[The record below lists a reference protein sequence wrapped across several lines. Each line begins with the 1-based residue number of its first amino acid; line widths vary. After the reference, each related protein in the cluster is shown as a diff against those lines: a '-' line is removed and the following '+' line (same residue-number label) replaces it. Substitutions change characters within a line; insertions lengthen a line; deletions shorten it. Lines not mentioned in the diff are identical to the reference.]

1 MANNSVNA
9 GSNSQSKGGNKV
21 FGIILI
27 GVAIIVILYFIYS
40 IIKGYGDYR
49 KYSPYLITGIIDGTK
64 SQKIKAYK
72 INPPMDN
79 QYGTELSYT
88 FWVFI
93 NDTNFGQ
100 NPTCSDPDD
109 PSGFKH
115 IFHKGSSDYS
125 KIDRHFPLLQMPGVW
140 LYPNTNKLNIRFN
153 TYENIV
159 ESADV
164 GNIPLNSWVHISVV
178 LIGNSVDVFV
188 NGNLKK
194 RQKLRG
200 VPKINYEDFYISNWG
215 GFLGYLCKLR
225 YFNYAIQPFMVE
237 YLFKEGPSNQFDSTY
252 SNGLTN
258 PSPNLSPNY
267 WMTIGFPNTIG
278 APAHNADPGQSAGAG
293 TGTVL

>member
-1 MANNSVNA
+1 MS
-9 GSNSQSKGGNKV
+9 SNSANVKTNTNSSNGNNNKL

-27 GVAIIVILYFIYS
+27 CIAILVIIYFIYS
-40 IIKGYGDYR
+40 MIKGYGDYR
-49 KYSPYLITGIIDGTK
+49 KYSPYLLSGIVDGTQ

-79 QYGTELSYT
+79 QYGTELSYS
-88 FWVFI
+88 FWIFI

-100 NPTCSDPDD
+100 SSGCTDADD
-109 PSGFKH
+109 LSGFKH
-115 IFHKGSSDYS
+115 IFHKGSYDYS
-125 KIDRHFPLLQMPGVW
+125 KTNKHFPLLQMPGVW
-140 LYPNTNKLNIRFN
+140 LYPKTNKLNIRFN

-164 GNIPLNSWVHISVV
+164 GNIPLNAWVHLSIV

-200 VPKINYEDFYISNWG
+200 VPKLNYEDFYIGNWG
-215 GFLGYLCKLR
+215 GFLGYLCRLR

-237 YLFKEGPSNQFDSTY
+237 YLFKEGPASEFDSTY
-252 SNGLTN
+252 SSGITN
-258 PSPNLSPNY
+258 PSPHLSPNY
-267 WMTIGFPNTIG
+267 WMTVGFPNTIG
-278 APAHNADPGQSAGAG
+278 APAYNADPGQSSGASS
-293 TGTVL
+293 T

>member
-1 MANNSVNA
+1 MS
-9 GSNSQSKGGNKV
+9 SNSGNLNTSSSNGGNKL

-27 GVAIIVILYFIYS
+27 CIAILVILYFIYS
-40 IIKGYGDYR
+40 MIKGYGDYR
-49 KYSPYLITGIIDGTK
+49 KYSPYLISGIVDGTQ

-79 QYGTELSYT
+79 QYGTELSYS
-88 FWVFI
+88 FWIYI

-100 NPTCSDPDD
+100 NSGCTDSDDL
-109 PSGFKH
+109 SGFKH
-115 IFHKGSSDYS
+115 IFHKGSYDYS
-125 KIDRHFPLLQMPGVW
+125 KSNKHFPLLQMPGVW

-164 GNIPLNSWVHISVV
+164 GNIPLNAWVHLSIV

-200 VPKINYEDFYISNWG
+200 VPKLNYEDFYIGNWG
-215 GFLGYLCKLR
+215 GFLGYLCRLR

-237 YLFKEGPSNQFDSTY
+237 YLLIIE
-252 SNGLTN
+252 
-258 PSPNLSPNY
+258 NLNY
-267 WMTIGFPNTIG
+267 
-278 APAHNADPGQSAGAG
+278 
-293 TGTVL
+293 